1 MTKLTHPW
9 KANDLIGSSLP
20 LLEDRGRFDLSLH
33 EKPHKQKVKFTRD
46 PSSIHTGWH
55 GVGQHME
62 GSHPGSQTFIWASI
76 VIIPLLCGGIM
87 TARGRKT
94 RKEISAQLLL
104 FWKVLVFLEKWEGS
118 RKSLQ
123 AALKK
128 TCKPWQSS
136 AVLWVF
142 LLSTCISC

>member
-1 MTKLTHPW
+1 MTNLTHPW

-94 RKEISAQLLL
+94 RKETSAQLLL

-142 LLSTCISC
+142 LLSTCLSC